1 MNIIRRYI
9 RALLREQVE
18 LCPYPKAIFMAGGPG
33 SGKSTV
39 IGSLGLR
46 QNMPIINP
54 DDTYEASLKAAGI
67 PLQRGDLV
75 NDYKSIKARY
85 KRAEDEGNSDLVSKL
100 EPEYLA
106 LRAIMSQN
114 MKLFAAARKAAKEE
128 QVTRTCERQSFLV
141 DGTAGDS
148 RAILKQVKDLRSQ
161 GYDVAMIFVDVP
173 LETSIARNKG
183 RGARGGRGLH
193 DDTVRKS
200 WSAVDKNKK
209 LYSDIFGRQFFY
221 VDAAEGSFEDSIESI
236 RPRVQSFLQGNR

>member
-1 MNIIRRYI
+1 MNIIRKYI
-9 RALLREQVE
+9 RALLREQFE

-39 IGSLGLR
+39 IRALGIR

-54 DDTYEASLKAAGI
+54 DDVYEESLKAAGI

-75 NDYKSIKARY
+75 SDYKAIKSRY
-85 KRAEDEGNSDLVSKL
+85 NKAEEEGDLELVAQL

-128 QVTRTCERQSFLV
+128 QHDRACERQSFLV
-141 DGTAGDS
+141 DGTGGDS
-148 RAILKQVKDLRSQ
+148 RAILKQLKDLRSQ

-173 LETSIARNKG
+173 LETSIARNQA

-200 WSAVDKNKK
+200 WSAVNKNKE
-209 LYSDIFGRQFFY
+209 LYSDVFGEKFFY
-221 VDAAEGSFEDSIESI
+221 IDASEGRFDESVESI
-236 RPRVQSFLQGNR
+236 RSRVQSFLQGQ